1 MAKSHSNRVIS
12 TRNTH
17 IEHFRETD
25 QQMVSALH
33 AQDVSLER
41 GGRLI
46 LSQLSFSVRS
56 GAALVLKGANGAGK
70 TTLLR
75 AIAGFLPLV
84 GGAIQVEGGDS
95 EREIGDQ
102 SHYVGHLS
110 ANKPSMSVFEN
121 LKFWCDLNGGVAT
134 RIEQA
139 LEAFDLRALEHIP
152 AGYLSAGQ
160 RRRLGLARLLVAER
174 PIWLLDEP
182 TTALDSSSQAAFT
195 RVCNEHLAT
204 GGLLIAATHMPLAF
218 ETSQELLLDA
228 GGSAT

>member
-1 MAKSHSNRVIS
+1 MVPVRQRCCARLPVFCPWLAARYKSKV
-12 TRNTH
+12 
-17 IEHFRETD
+17 E
-25 QQMVSALH
+25 
-33 AQDVSLER
+33 
-41 GGRLI
+41 
-46 LSQLSFSVRS
+46 
-56 GAALVLKGANGAGK
+56 
-70 TTLLR
+70 
-75 AIAGFLPLV
+75 IAR
-84 GGAIQVEGGDS
+84 
-95 EREIGDQ
+95 REIGDQ

-110 ANKPSMSVFEN
+110 ANKPSMSVYEN

-160 RRRLGLARLLVAER
+160 RRRLGLSRLLVAER

-182 TTALDSSSQAAFT
+182 TTALDSSSQAAFA
-195 RVCNEHLAT
+195 RICNEHLAS

-218 ETSQELLLDA
+218 EMSQELLLDA